1 MANEIVKNENVEVT
15 IIDEVKDLVDYN
27 VKIGEDVIG
36 LQIKCKRIKDDKKC
50 IDFNSVK
57 GMLFIP
63 VYELNKKG
71 DPVYVGDKNRWLD
84 VHFTKVAFKGVPNE
98 CDVHSPEDLTTG
110 TLYIR
115 LKGIQIPS
123 KYVVTKDEDGKDVYP
138 EIWVKNSIVGF
149 VPYTPDKDM
158 FKYHKPEKVIEYD
171 QETGE
176 VKDDDPETQS
186 FTDGE

>member
-1 MANEIVKNENVEVT
+1 MKMANEIVKNENVKVKV
-15 IIDEVKDLVDYN
+15 IDEVKNLVDYN
-27 VKIGEDVIG
+27 AKIGEDVVG
-36 LQIKCKRIKDDKKC
+36 LTIKCKRIKDDKKG

-71 DPVYVGDKNRWLD
+71 DPVYKGDYNRWMD

-115 LKGIQIPS
+115 LKGIQVPS
-123 KYVVTKDEDGKDVYP
+123 KYIVTKDEDGKDVYP
-138 EIWVKNSIVGF
+138 EIWVKHSIVGF
-149 VPYTPDKDM
+149 VPYTPDKSV
-158 FKYHKPEKVIEYD
+158 FEYHKPEKVSE
-171 QETGE
+171 E
-176 VKDDDPETQS
+176 DPETQS
-186 FTDGE
+186 FTDSE